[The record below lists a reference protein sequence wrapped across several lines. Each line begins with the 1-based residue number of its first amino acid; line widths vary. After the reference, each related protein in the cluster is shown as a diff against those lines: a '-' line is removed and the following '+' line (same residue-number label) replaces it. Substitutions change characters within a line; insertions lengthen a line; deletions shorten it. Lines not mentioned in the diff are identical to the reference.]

1 MTDPLVSHNLKPHK
15 DHIDVAHINIRQ
27 SISILIMKIVF
38 LDIFSAVVVGAMYLT
53 LNFTE
58 ISMYIGLDTA
68 VTTFSFFLIV
78 AVIKISLSMY
88 VVLDWINEYYEVTP
102 SELIYRRGVIYVKE
116 EKVRFSDIRKIELR
130 QGLLGRIFNFGNLI
144 LYDFMLKKDLEAFL
158 IHNPQ
163 RYLKILSDLIPDLEI
178 TKSVVRESIRA
189 EED

>member
-1 MTDPLVSHNLKPHK
+1 
-15 DHIDVAHINIRQ
+15 
-27 SISILIMKIVF
+27 MKIVF